1 MFGAIP
7 TSVRFATSLLMIIGG
22 LVGMLRGGGGGM
34 EDGRA
39 GALAVF
45 FPSPSKMSR
54 SDAPFALSPE
64 GMSAAMVDVSC

>member
-1 MFGAIP
+1 MP

-22 LVGMLRGGGGGM
+22 FVGMLRGGGGGT
-34 EDGRA
+34 EDWRC
-39 GALAVF
+39 GALFDF

-54 SDAPFALSPE
+54 SDAPLALSLE